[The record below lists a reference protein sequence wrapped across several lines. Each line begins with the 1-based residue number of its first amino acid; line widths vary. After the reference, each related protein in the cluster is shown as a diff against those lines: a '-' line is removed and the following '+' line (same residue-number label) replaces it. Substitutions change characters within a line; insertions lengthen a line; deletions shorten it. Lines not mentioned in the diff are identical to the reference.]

1 MVDLKISEVILRER
15 QKNKLTQE
23 ELASKLGVSA
33 QAVSNWERG
42 GYPDIVLLPQIA
54 NFFHITVDE
63 LIGNDEATKQADI
76 ESFKKRYG
84 AHGSPD
90 SLALAKEYYRKYP
103 NDFEVCELLAF
114 AIHNNTDTRKENHHL
129 LKEVCEKIL
138 SECTWEYTRQNAI
151 EIYSVNCTDEEWQ
164 ELWKS
169 KCTAF
174 YSNQADEILEER
186 YWATQNSVAYQ
197 NQNCANSLMILL
209 HFFGR
214 EYMKY
219 FAPDNGMLFD
229 TPDRTVMLMD
239 CRMRVMDAL
248 STDGKIP
255 DVLLGAY
262 ADIAVKKAGAL
273 IGCGRLDEGFAELDR
288 AFALYERWIK
298 IPDGTLL
305 GFGEADLFGGAKIN
319 KCDSANRVEI
329 YMPDGSKTWC
339 PYMWL
344 FWQSSSDILKYMESW
359 PWFDAVRDE
368 ERFKAYIGKARE
380 LSEKTK

>member
-1 MVDLKISEVILRER
+1 MIDLKISEVILRER

-63 LIGNDEATKQADI
+63 LIGNDEATRQADI

-84 AHGSPD
+84 VHSSPD

-114 AIHNNTDTRKENHHL
+114 AIHNNTDTRKENYYL

-138 SECTWEYTRQNAI
+138 NECTWEYTRQNAI
-151 EIYSVNCTDEEWQ
+151 EIYSMNCTDEEWQ
-164 ELWKS
+164 ESWQS
-169 KCTAF
+169 KCPAF

-186 YWATQNSVAYQ
+186 HWVARNSVAYQ
-197 NQNCANSLMILL
+197 NQNTANSLMILL
-209 HFFGR
+209 HFLGR

-219 FAPDNGMLFD
+219 FDSENGMLFD
-229 TPDRTVMLMD
+229 APQRTVRLMD
-239 CRMRVMDAL
+239 FRIRVIEAF
-248 STDGKIP
+248 SADGKIP
-255 DVLLGAY
+255 DALLGAY
-262 ADIAVKKAGAL
+262 ADITVKKAGAL
-273 IGCGRLDEGFAELDR
+273 IGCGRLDEGFVELDR
-288 AFALYERWIK
+288 AIALYEKWIK

-305 GFGEADLFGGAKIN
+305 GFDESDLFGGAKVN
-319 KCDSANRVEI
+319 KCNSDNRVEI

-344 FWQSSSDILKYMESW
+344 FWQAPSDILKYMESW
-359 PWFDAVRDE
+359 QWFDSVRDD
-368 ERFKAYIGKARE
+368 ERFGTYTEKARE